1 MTCPID
7 KLIRAY
13 RKIRDA
19 RADLKAQYE
28 EADAKLVAQQEV
40 IKAELIKLMTTTGV
54 TKLATPDGIAFMQ
67 EKLKASIADW
77 SDFSEWVITNQ
88 ALDMLEKRVRSKAVE
103 EYIETHGTTP
113 PGINVYREFDV
124 VIRKS

>member
-1 MTCPID
+1 MTYPID
-7 KLIRAY
+7 KLIRAC

-77 SDFSEWVITNQ
+77 SDFSEWVIANQ

-103 EYIETHGTTP
+103 EYIESHGNTP
-113 PGINVYREFDV
+113 PGINVYREYDV